1 MMADTKAPVELR
13 SLMEEARSKLQRADI
28 AESALDSRLLV
39 AAATGLAPV
48 DLITR
53 PDYPVPTD
61 AAHKVRSM
69 IERRISGEPV
79 HRILGIREFYGLEL
93 SLSEATLEPRPDTE
107 TLVDLVLPTVRR
119 FAEQTGECRI
129 LDLGT
134 GTGAI
139 ALALLR
145 EVPQTCSV
153 GVDISDSALVTAN
166 ENARRHGLDARFEV
180 LESNWFE
187 KISGKFHI
195 IVANPPYIAT
205 EIIDT
210 LRPEVRFHDP
220 HIALDGGE
228 DGLDAYREIAAKAW
242 SYLHTGGLV
251 AVETG
256 YDQKQAVVALFDSN
270 GFKLAGAGKDLTG
283 HDRALLFAS

>member
-13 SLMEEARSKLQRADI
+13 SLMEEARSRLQRADV
-28 AESALDSRLLV
+28 AEPALDCRLLV
-39 AAATGLAPV
+39 AAATGLAPL
-48 DLITR
+48 DFITKPDHLISSDAVSRTR
-53 PDYPVPTD
+53 
-61 AAHKVRSM
+61 AM
-69 IERRISGEPV
+69 IGRRISGEPV
-79 HRILGIREFYGLEL
+79 HRILGHREFYGLEL

-107 TLVDLVLPTVRR
+107 TLVDLVLPLARS
-119 FAEQTGECRI
+119 FAARNGQCRI

-145 EVPQTCSV
+145 EVPQACSV
-153 GVDISDSALVTAN
+153 GVDISASALVTAN
-166 ENARRHGLDARFEV
+166 ENARRYGLDARFKV
-180 LESNWFE
+180 MESNWFE

-210 LRPEVRFHDP
+210 LEPEVRFHDP

-242 SYLHTGGLV
+242 SYLHAGGLV

-256 YDQKQAVVALFDSN
+256 YDQKQAIVALFDSN
-270 GFKLAGAGKDLTG
+270 GFKLAGVGKDLTG